1 MTPAHDWY
9 HHVKERMTGIMDEW
23 KGYLDVL
30 ASKAPVPGG
39 GGASAICAALG
50 AALGEM
56 VGNLTTGKKK
66 YAEWEDKTK
75 DSIESLKEL
84 REWFVKL
91 SEEDAQVFEPLSKAY
106 GIKAETEEEKKAK
119 EEYMETYLDAAAQ
132 VPLKIMEAC
141 RLAMTDMEFFANYGS
156 RLAVSDAGVGAQF
169 LRSGLLGAALNVYIN
184 TKLMKD
190 RERAE
195 ELNRKARALA
205 SEGSA
210 AADRI
215 YEIVQK
221 AVSA

>member
-119 EEYMETYLDAAAQ
+119 EEYMETCLDAAAQ

-141 RLAMTDMEFFANYGS
+141 RLGGRQPE
-156 RLAVSDAGVGAQF
+156 RLHQHQADEEPGAGRGIEPQGQGAGQ
-169 LRSGLLGAALNVYIN
+169 RGKRCSGPDL
-184 TKLMKD
+184 
-190 RERAE
+190 
-195 ELNRKARALA
+195 
-205 SEGSA
+205 
-210 AADRI
+210 
-215 YEIVQK
+215 
-221 AVSA
+221 